1 MHSLLL
7 LISSELSSI
16 KKQLSNDS
24 KFETLKAMYDVLC
37 GKIYS
42 SGRRVDLGKFIEEED
57 EDDFIASLQDISVGF
72 DPSSIT
78 F

>member
-1 MHSLLL
+1 
-7 LISSELSSI
+7 
-16 KKQLSNDS
+16 
-24 KFETLKAMYDVLC
+24 MYDVLC

>member
-1 MHSLLL
+1 MLKNYSL
-7 LISSELSSI
+7 
-16 KKQLSNDS
+16 
-24 KFETLKAMYDVLC
+24 
-37 GKIYS
+37 
-42 SGRRVDLGKFIEEED
+42 GRRVDLGKFIEEED